1 MGNQFSQMF
10 PTSTY
15 LHRRLVA
22 RPQRQG
28 LYRAGASAGIGK
40 DLAASLYSRNGTV
53 YAAAR
58 SSEKST
64 AALAWIKE
72 QHPSSAGK
80 LTHLHLDLN
89 DLEGIKPSVENFLAQ
104 ESRLD
109 VLINNAGVMLTPQ
122 GSKTKQGY
130 EQQLG
135 TNCVAP
141 FLFTKLLTPLLVATA
156 KKESAGSV
164 RVVWVSSA
172 AAHVGAPKGGVD
184 MQNLDYKKD
193 AGAPTKYSVSKAGNV
208 LHATEFQRRYG
219 GEGVVSVSLN
229 PRNVGTDLTRYT
241 PKWLKLIFLLILYPP
256 VYGAYTELFAA
267 LAPEAA
273 KLKESEWIVPWGRV
287 VGLRQDYY
295 SEQGK
300 ENAKAFWEWSE
311 QQVNGM
317 REIWKDADESVSRTA
332 IF

>member
-10 PTSTY
+10 PPAPTFTEDSLPDLKDKVFIVT
-15 LHRRLVA
+15 
-22 RPQRQG
+22 
-28 LYRAGASAGIGK
+28 GASAGIGK
-40 DLAASLYSRNGTV
+40 DLARILYSRNGTV

-109 VLINNAGVMLTPQ
+109 VLINNAG
-122 GSKTKQGY
+122 
-130 EQQLG
+130 
-135 TNCVAP
+135 
-141 FLFTKLLTPLLVATA
+141 LLTPLLVATA

-317 REIWKDADESVSRTA
+317 REIWKDATKVCLGRQFFER
-332 IF
+332 F